1 MLLIRDTEGVVST
14 PDFKQS
20 NADKRGKG
28 KIGCQRNKINR
39 TKSVIGKHSILVKH
53 LATIYNIYNDH
64 GINKPTYVCVKYTV
78 VTMEYTN
85 HHKYSNDLGLNKP
98 SHARFRFLECGVFIR

>member
-1 MLLIRDTEGVVST
+1 MPSNDDADGEVNST
-14 PDFKQS
+14 SDFKQS

-53 LATIYNIYNDH
+53 LATIYNDH
-64 GINKPTYVCVKYTV
+64 GINEPSYVYIKDIVAI
-78 VTMEYTN
+78 MEYTTN
-85 HHKYSNDLGLNKP
+85 HHKNSNALGLNEL
-98 SHARFRFLECGVFIR
+98 SHARFRFFECGVFIR